1 MSVFQYLFS
10 TFSGITFLLIGL
22 SVLGVFLYGPYL
34 TFQLYRLK
42 KKTIKKTNIDSML
55 ILGVIVFISGILNQI
70 AGMIQALETMI
81 QKTDIPPEHVMGGI
95 IESFKVPIFCAFVL
109 IISLIFWYLNKKKW
123 ELLNN

>member
-1 MSVFQYLFS
+1 MSVFQFLFS